1 MIENFMYSEIWQALV
16 SCAPAISAI
25 LATVIS
31 AILAIKKVATVIAE
45 FRNSN
50 ELKEATSQVNKLL
63 EDNKQLK
70 KLNEKL
76 LVELTR
82 IKPVGWCNDK
92 EGVVNDKNEKI

>member
-1 MIENFMYSEIWQALV
+1 MLETLMTSDLWALV
-16 SCAPAISAI
+16 VAIAPAVGSV

-31 AILAIKKVATVIAE
+31 AVLAIKKVATVISE

-50 ELKEATSQVNKLL
+50 EVKGLVSELKTSH
-63 EDNKQLK
+63 EENKQLK

-82 IKPVGWCNDK
+82 IKPAGWCDDK
-92 EGVVNDKNEKI
+92 EGVDSDKN

>member
-1 MIENFMYSEIWQALV
+1 MIETIMSSEIWALFV
-16 SCAPAISAI
+16 ACAPAIGSI

-31 AILAIKKVATVIAE
+31 AVLAIKKVAQVISD

-50 ELKEATSQVNKLL
+50 EVKNLVGELKTSH
-63 EDNKQLK
+63 EENKQLK

-82 IKPVGWCNDK
+82 IRPAGYQDDENK
-92 EGVVNDKNEKI
+92 EA